1 VSTSSGGPL
10 TVAQALH
17 EGLTRGLLRLDAQL
31 LLAQVLNCNR
41 TWLTA
46 HAEHT
51 LSEAHAA
58 AWAELSQRAVDGEP
72 LAYILGEKEF
82 HGLTLQVTPDV
93 LIPRA
98 DTETLV
104 DWALERLQAV
114 NGGAIQGDELIGK
127 SPSPQPSPR
136 GRGSVDSLSLWERA
150 GVRGSADSPPVTGA
164 TTAPNVI
171 DLGTGSG
178 AIALAIKHRFRRAQ
192 VTAVDASPAALAVA
206 QNNGQR
212 LGLDVSW
219 LPSDWWSA
227 LRGQRF
233 HLAVSNPPYI
243 ADGDSHLP
251 ALRHEPL
258 MALTSGSAGL
268 NALRHIIDAAP
279 AHLHPNAWLLLEH
292 GYDQAAAVREL
303 LRTRGFSQVTSRL
316 DLAGHERCSGGLWA
330 NEKTAPA
337 P

>member
-17 EGLTRGLLRLDAQL
+17 EGVTRGLLRLDAQR
-31 LLAQVLNCNR
+31 LLAHVLNCNR
-41 TWLTA
+41 TWLTT
-46 HAEHT
+46 HAEHE
-51 LSEAHAA
+51 LSETQTHN
-58 AWAELSQRAVDGEP
+58 WAELSERAIDGEP
-72 LAYILGEKEF
+72 LAYLLGEKEF
-82 HGLTLQVTPDV
+82 HGLTLHLTPDV

-104 DWALERLQAV
+104 DWALERLH
-114 NGGAIQGDELIGK
+114 DM
-127 SPSPQPSPR
+127 PSASTPQ
-136 GRGSVDSLSLWERA
+136 
-150 GVRGSADSPPVTGA
+150 
-164 TTAPNVI
+164 VI
-171 DLGTGSG
+171 DLGCGSG
-178 AIALAIKHRFRRAQ
+178 AIALAIKHRFSSAQ

-206 QNNGQR
+206 QNNGRR
-212 LGLDVSW
+212 LGLDVTW

-227 LRGQRF
+227 VQGQRF
-233 HLAVSNPPYI
+233 QLAVSNPPYI
-243 ADGDSHLP
+243 AEADPHVP

-268 NALRHIIDAAP
+268 NALRHIIEEAP

-292 GYDQAAAVREL
+292 GHDQATAVREL
-303 LRTRGFSQVTSRL
+303 LRARGFSQVSSRC

-330 NEKTAPA
+330 NEQTAPA